1 MKEYFDTLDE
11 LMNCFKKWQPRLGLS
26 DWNIGLALL
35 PAKEMDADDVAGWSE
50 VQWVNRCG
58 AIEIMR
64 KEDMPKDLLI
74 KQVHECT
81 LIHEMLHFK
90 FFSLSVSK
98 DSTVEE
104 MYYDMS
110 QHQLLE
116 ELARALFMA
125 EYNLT
130 PEWFYIKEDE
140 KDD

>member
-1 MKEYFDTLDE
+1 MKEYFDNLDE
-11 LMNCFKKWQPRLGLS
+11 LMACFKKWQPRLGLS

-35 PAKEMDADDVAGWSE
+35 PRVEMDDENVAGWSE

-58 AIEIMR
+58 LIEILR

-90 FFSLSVSK
+90 FFSLGIDKGNS
-98 DSTVEE
+98 VEE
-104 MYYDMS
+104 TFYDMS

-130 PEWFYIKEDE
+130 PEWFYITRKEE
-140 KDD
+140 N